1 MAKLKEFYRRVV
13 RPFVMMG
20 QLNYEDAQKAYYK
33 SAPIDSGLAIPQFTY
48 KEYLTKIGF
57 IKDVTKYGNNRN

>member
-1 MAKLKEFYRRVV
+1 
-13 RPFVMMG
+13 MMG

-33 SAPIDSGLAIPQFTY
+33 SAPIDSGLAIPLFTY
-48 KEYLTKIGF
+48 KDLTKIGF